1 MNRAVFDGGS
11 CDETVEVALVVVVVV
26 VVGDDIMALGQSNV
40 EPS

>member
-11 CDETVEVALVVVVVV
+11 IEETVEVALVAVVV